1 MLESIIKIHRVS
13 LKYRIVLVFYKVTF
27 SVTGALH
34 EHQVSLRNYQ
44 KFYSTL
50 LRFLKCRICV
60 IRNLV
65 KDSPALEGT
74 WAFLLPLVSL
84 FRTE

>member
-27 SVTGALH
+27 SVTGALPK
-34 EHQVSLRNYQ
+34 HQVSLRNYQ

-50 LRFLKCRICV
+50 LRFFKM
-60 IRNLV
+60 
-65 KDSPALEGT
+65 
-74 WAFLLPLVSL
+74 
-84 FRTE
+84 